1 MQLKVF
7 TTRIRASQYFLDPV
21 QNRAL
26 SRFVQVEA
34 VYLESHTVVNYLLL
48 ILSLTLYQGYL
59 TMCGIEDSLKSSCT
73 EIPRDLLE
81 GKKTSFWKDI
91 CNFAKV
97 GLEISTTVHGPQHSE
112 TVNWRKRK
120 EDPVEF
126 SRNKMKTKQDSPD

>member
-1 MQLKVF
+1 
-7 TTRIRASQYFLDPV
+7 
-21 QNRAL
+21 
-26 SRFVQVEA
+26 
-34 VYLESHTVVNYLLL
+34 
-48 ILSLTLYQGYL
+48 
-59 TMCGIEDSLKSSCT
+59 MCGIEDSLKSSCT

-126 SRNKMKTKQDSPD
+126 SKNKMKTKQDSPD